1 MRLLVGRIGRAHGIL
16 GEATIEVRT
25 DDPDI
30 RFAIGAT
37 VSTDKHGDLTVV
49 SGRVHN
55 GILLLGF
62 KGITTRNQIEEL
74 RNEMLYSDVDINES
88 TGDDDQYHVLQLIG
102 CMTYLESGDQY
113 GEVSDVIN
121 LPGQDLLAI
130 QTEQGESLIPFVHQL
145 VPEVD
150 VKNKRIV
157 VIPLNPKSRIPL
169 WTRPE
174 TIVRSP
180 CLSVFTVAPI
190 AKRVSG
196 SSVRTSIV
204 ASPRIP

>member
-25 DDPDI
+25 DDPDK
-30 RFAIGAT
+30 RFAVGT
-37 VSTDKHGDLTVV
+37 KVNTDKHGDLTIV

-62 KGITTRNQIEEL
+62 AGITTRNQIEEL

-88 TGDDDQYHVLQLIG
+88 TGDEDEYHVLQLIG
-102 CMTYLESGDQY
+102 CIAYLQSGEKF

-130 QTEQGESLIPFVHQL
+130 ETEQGETLIPFVRQL
-145 VPEVD
+145 VPEVE
-150 VKNKRIV
+150 VKNKRMV
-157 VIPLNPKSRIPL
+157 VIPP
-169 WTRPE
+169 
-174 TIVRSP
+174 TI
-180 CLSVFTVAPI
+180 TGEI
-190 AKRVSG
+190 
-196 SSVRTSIV
+196 T
-204 ASPRIP
+204 